1 MPSPVGGDVGG
12 DVGGEGGEAGY
23 NASGCARQ
31 RSMLA

>member
-1 MPSPVGGDVGG
+1 MPSPVGG